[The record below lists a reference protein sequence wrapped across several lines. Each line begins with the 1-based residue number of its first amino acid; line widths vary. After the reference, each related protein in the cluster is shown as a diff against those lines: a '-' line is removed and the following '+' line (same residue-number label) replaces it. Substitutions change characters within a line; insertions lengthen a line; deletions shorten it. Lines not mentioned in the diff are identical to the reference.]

1 MVNIEAD
8 YLRGRI
14 IQSQVLPLIQEY
26 FKNEIKEN
34 EGRFA
39 KYDFEDAE
47 NVYELKSRTNKKDA
61 YPTTLMT
68 CNKITDTE
76 KKIIFL
82 FAFTDE
88 LCFIEYDFTLFS
100 TFDRRP
106 FSRINELAD
115 EKDYYFI
122 PIGLLTT
129 IVIHPP
135 CYPMK
140 RK

>member
-1 MVNIEAD
+1 MVNVEVD

-14 IQSQVLPLIQEY
+14 IQSQILPLIQEY

-34 EGRFA
+34 PGRFA

-88 LCFIEYDFTLFS
+88 L
-100 TFDRRP
+100 
-106 FSRINELAD
+106 
-115 EKDYYFI
+115 
-122 PIGLLTT
+122 
-129 IVIHPP
+129 
-135 CYPMK
+135 
-140 RK
+140 